1 MARFSGKTIAVGVGG
16 GIAAYKACELVRSL
30 VKEGAAEVR
39 VCLTPG
45 AAAFVSPLTFQ
56 ALSRRPVLSDLL
68 DPAQDS
74 AYGHLATARGLDLFV
89 VLPATAD
96 LLGKIA
102 AGLGDS
108 AVTTTLLAARCPVIL
123 APAMNTAM
131 WANERVQRNV
141 ASLRAEPRLHL
152 VGPASGELADGD
164 VGEGRLAELSDVLDL
179 AARLCAPQDLRGKR
193 ILVTAGPT
201 REAIDPVRFL
211 SNRSSGKMGYAV
223 AQAAVRRGAQ
233 VTLVTGPVSLTPPA
247 GATVVQVTTAQE
259 MLRATL
265 AALPSQHAVI
275 AAAAVAD
282 YRPVRVAPQK
292 IKKSGGAGPDP
303 GETLALERTPDVLA
317 QASQAAGAGPGRPVM
332 VGFAAETEAL
342 LAHAQQKLAAK
353 DLDLI
358 VANDV
363 AASDRGFDVDQNAA
377 TLLHRDGG
385 QEPLPLQSKRALAEI
400 LLDRVAALLAER

>member
-179 AARLCAPQDLRGKR
+179 AARLCAPQDLLGKR

-317 QASQAAGAGPGRPVM
+317 QASQAAGAGASRPVM

-377 TLLHRDGG
+377 ALLHRGGG
-385 QEPLPLQSKRALAEI
+385 QEPLPLQSKRALAEV